1 MTQEQIVAALVN
13 PLAWIP
19 YETDDGTRGVH
30 ADATFGKYLCV
41 PSGWFLVGQT
51 GWMDE
56 TDLAAAQAAAEADY
70 RSRIAAAMD
79 VGKIAALVEALEDI
93 GKQKKSDEFAYEQ
106 FRDEADF
113 AGGYDEGVTRARATL
128 AKLRAH
134 LEDKP

>member
-56 TDLAAAQAAAEADY
+56 TDLEAAKAAAQADYEARILAAVEAVDL
-70 RSRIAAAMD
+70 RPIR
-79 VGKIAALVEALEDI
+79 EALECINRVLHFDLRRMI
-93 GKQKKSDEFAYEQ
+93 EFGDDYNQAVK
-106 FRDEADF
+106 DAADAATAALQAI
-113 AGGYDEGVTRARATL
+113 AGDSHE
-128 AKLRAH
+128 
-134 LEDKP
+134 

>member
-79 VGKIAALVEALEDI
+79 VGKIAALVEALECINRVLHFDLRRMI
-93 GKQKKSDEFAYEQ
+93 EFGDDYNQAVKDAADAATAALQ
-106 FRDEADF
+106 AIAGDSRDE
-113 AGGYDEGVTRARATL
+113 
-128 AKLRAH
+128 
-134 LEDKP
+134 

>member
-19 YETDDGTRGVH
+19 YETDDGTRGVR

-41 PSGWFLVGQT
+41 PSGWFHVCQT

-79 VGKIAALVEALEDI
+79 VGKIAALVEALEEIADGLKGIARDI
-93 GKQKKSDEFAYEQ
+93 QIGPD
-106 FRDEADF
+106 
-113 AGGYDEGVTRARATL
+113 DEGREIYDMVQAMQWDARQAL
-128 AKLRAH
+128 KGH
-134 LEDKP
+134 NQ